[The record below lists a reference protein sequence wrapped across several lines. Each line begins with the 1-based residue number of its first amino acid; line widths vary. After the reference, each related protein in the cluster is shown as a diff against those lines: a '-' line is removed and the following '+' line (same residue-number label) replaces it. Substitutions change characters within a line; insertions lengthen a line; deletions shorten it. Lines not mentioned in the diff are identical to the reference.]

1 MSAYPYVIGACVL
14 ASILAAGCLSDN
26 QAAEVSSRH
35 VSVAIVEEISNYSIV
50 MSSTPGLGLTA
61 VVNGSAPDA
70 SIAYYRWTTDYGE
83 FLGWSAPDY
92 RVRELGSNVGGNVT
106 KVYWTYLSRADDA
119 VRPDVHVSLEVID
132 AGSGRSL
139 GRAERTIVW
148 MPGSVAH
155 IT

>member
-1 MSAYPYVIGACVL
+1 MTWRTLYAGMFLIAAVL
-14 ASILAAGCLSDN
+14 VAGCMFDS
-26 QAAEVSSRH
+26 QAAETSPRNVK
-35 VSVAIVEEISNYSIV
+35 VAIVEEISNYSIV
-50 MSSTPGLGLTA
+50 MSSTTGLGLTA
-61 VVNGSAPDA
+61 VVNGSAGSR
-70 SIAYYRWTTDYGE
+70 SIIYYRWTTDYGE

-92 RVRELGSNVGGNVT
+92 RVRELGSNVVGNVT
-106 KVYWTYLSRADDA
+106 KVYWTYLSRAEDA